1 MKVVDK
7 AEQIVGIITEAD
19 QFIRVIP
26 QGNVEDNL
34 ETKYSYDYNSLD
46 KKIMKNN
53 KGDEENNKD

>member
-7 AEQIVGIITEAD
+7 AEQIVGIIAEAD

-34 ETKYSYDYNSLD
+34 KRNIRMIIIVWI
-46 KKIMKNN
+46 KKS
-53 KGDEENNKD
+53 